1 MFGSLPSNF
10 FLSRIIELTI
20 CVVCVAFGIYLVA
33 MIHLSARVRAEIRLL
48 FLRPFFT
55 GDLILTVIMMLAVC
69 QHELLSL
76 ENIGF
81 R

>member
-1 MFGSLPSNF
+1 M
-10 FLSRIIELTI
+10 IELTI

-55 GDLILTVIMMLAVC
+55 GDLI
-69 QHELLSL
+69 
-76 ENIGF
+76 
-81 R
+81 